1 MWRKAKLITAPNEPP
16 MMASSPALLRQAF
29 GSYFTRF
36 CGLKYAINLCK
47 PFGVLLCVSFTHPDS
62 SCSSERL
69 CAEAGR
75 SLAGPS

>member
-1 MWRKAKLITAPNEPP
+1 MWRKMKLVTAPNEPP
-16 MMASSPALLRQAF
+16 MMASSPAFLRQAF
-29 GSYFTRF
+29 RSYFTRF

-47 PFGVLLCVSFTHPDS
+47 SFGVLLCVSFTRPDS
-62 SCSSERL
+62 FCSSEKL

>member
-1 MWRKAKLITAPNEPP
+1 MWRKMKLVTAPNEH
-16 MMASSPALLRQAF
+16 AYDGQFSLALLRQAL

-47 PFGVLLCVSFTHPDS
+47 SFGVCSVFHSRPDS
-62 SCSSERL
+62 FCSSEKL